1 MVEKKRERESRTI
14 RIVRMLYAYGVFCVS
29 MFVVTEKKDVCM

>member
-14 RIVRMLYAYGVFCVS
+14 RIVHMLYTYGVLCVC
-29 MFVVTEKKDVCM
+29 MFVVREKKDVCM